1 MKTIKE
7 ACQKLKAHSCSS
19 FEYTDDGFKA
29 HYDNNGKENLM
40 FFSVPYSDGFTA
52 YVNGEEADVEK
63 VNYGFMAVKIP
74 ANTSCDI
81 VFSLQNTGTVRR
93 CGYQLNFTCRLL
105 HLYSRRQRF

>member
-1 MKTIKE
+1 MTPTATVMKTIKE

-19 FEYTDDGFKA
+19 YEYTDDGFKA

-74 ANTSCDI
+74 QIPPATLFFITKHRDCPQVWLSA
-81 VFSLQNTGTVRR
+81 
-93 CGYQLNFTCRLL
+93 
-105 HLYSRRQRF
+105 